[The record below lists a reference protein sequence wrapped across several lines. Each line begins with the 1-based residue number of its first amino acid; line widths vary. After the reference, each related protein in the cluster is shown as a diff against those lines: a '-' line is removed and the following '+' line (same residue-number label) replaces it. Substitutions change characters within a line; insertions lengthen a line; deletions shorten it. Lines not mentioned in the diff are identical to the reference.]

1 MPSLTR
7 GGGAATSAG
16 VYFQQRL
23 GALFAGWLLADL
35 RIDSSFNLGDAK
47 PKWLRFE
54 TEAPVDD
61 VLVATTNDGFVAIQA
76 KTTVSSST
84 DVASPFGKTIEQFVR
99 HWLVCR
105 DGDGSLEWN
114 RPLDW
119 TKDRLVLATGPES
132 PAAIRT
138 HLPAALALVRGP
150 GQPLFSK
157 NQQNAF
163 DDFRGCVQAI
173 WPRLTSEPFDD
184 RILRQL
190 AQLISIFTFDPA
202 AFAKMLN
209 YGSEIV
215 EGDAID
221 TLQTALSDFCE
232 ELMVRRGGADL
243 PALRQALM
251 TRNVPLKAAPRFS
264 ADIAALR
271 RHSSEVS
278 KALSRYES
286 IESGGEMIGITRD
299 CQVDV
304 ERAAM
309 DGSLLIV
316 GEPGAGKSGVLNALA
331 TKLKG
336 DKYDVVVLAV
346 DRYSVES
353 LEGLSKELRLDHG
366 LIETLEAWDG
376 QEPAFLIIDALDA
389 TRGGKGEGVFRSLIE
404 TLVQKNARWR
414 VIASIRTFDLQMG
427 QQLRALFK
435 GSPPNASLSERAFAA
450 VRHINIPLWS
460 SSEFERLRQLAP
472 ALGDFLKQTSD
483 HVRDLAT
490 VPFNTRL
497 LAELIADGVV
507 SNDVAG
513 VVSQTGLL
521 NLYWD
526 HRVQTHGLGAESC
539 LRSIVDVMVASRS
552 LRAGRLEVASPDPDT
567 LQRLMRDG
575 VLISVEGDR
584 WIQFRHHLLFDYTA
598 SRLFIDPYEI
608 AAGRSPFSGE
618 RGLGLMLS
626 PAMAF
631 ALHELWSQE
640 LDRDRF
646 WQAVITLLGDDTQD
660 TIIRSIASR
669 VASELPELGD
679 DITRI
684 AAACAEGDKKALRAL
699 SHVVGALA
707 VRAEDGISIA
717 VPAWAAAVAILAKSA
732 DVTEWPLRVLI
743 YLLISR
749 PASQDDRAKV
759 GSGSRALLRYGLGV
773 RENNNVSVLAIGAVA
788 DTYATDPHG
797 SSALLSEVLAPER
810 LARFASSEAPA
821 VARKINAIALS
832 DPEFAAQI
840 YRIVY
845 SCEIAEDQETDLFR
859 SQILALRSS
868 SRQDFEMARYSLGE
882 HFPEFLVQSPSWA
895 VKALVSAVGGYVD
908 REHPG
913 YKNYPAHP
921 VEVAGKSYVLREDHS
936 YIWAHDPEASYGS
949 DGETLVASFL
959 RHLREAPEAEALVLA
974 EEVMKTGA
982 LGIFWSRLF
991 MAAASRHDALTQLLW
1006 PFAILEPFL
1015 VSPDTRKDA
1024 IDLVRSG
1031 LDGRTDLE
1039 RVAFEEAALHFS
1051 FAEFAY
1057 PEPARADFLERLFQ
1071 SIGVE
1076 RLLTTVAKEI
1086 ANRLSDDIETTSDG
1100 NARIFRV
1107 STSWETPRRYHW
1119 LDGFEETK
1127 PDDAALA
1134 DATDD
1139 VKRLF
1144 DFDKEDRRRS
1154 EPPAAN
1160 LLEALITFDTIIAGL
1175 PSAHAGLR
1183 EHAEAVLAECLSK
1196 LVDGGFA
1203 PQAGDEQATREMLR
1217 MLQKASAC
1225 KSPTVDAETEARFE
1239 DSNGWGSPA
1248 GRLEAAEAA
1257 LDWLQHRPDL
1267 YETLLHLADGFI
1279 VDPHPAV
1286 RLQTVLRLPQLL
1298 PLNPDAFWERIGHVA
1313 RTEENLGVLDF
1324 VASNVLGHLI
1334 SHDSGKV
1341 EVLVTAILGRFDEPS
1356 ERAERVRE
1364 HIAPLLAIL
1373 WVTYQ
1378 RSESKAIIDRWLLRP
1393 HCLRASGK
1401 VLATLRGAL
1410 VHGLQGEVV
1419 GAADIRQRARG
1430 IFMQSVQA
1438 AKGVLGPYL
1447 DSIDLESVDSQR
1459 LKDSAE
1465 LLDIASREIF
1475 FSIRSRR
1482 DDTIALSDDQR
1493 SAFFSE
1499 IEPILVVIGSAGT
1512 PHTIYY
1518 LLQLLEAFISTDP
1531 VRVFDVAA
1539 IAILQGGRRTGYQ
1552 NESMG
1557 ADLMVRMVGQFLA
1570 DHKEIF
1576 EDDDR
1581 RVALIKCLEL
1591 FMDAG
1596 WPAARRL
1603 LFRLPDL
1610 FQ

>member
-1 MPSLTR
+1 M
-7 GGGAATSAG
+7 
-16 VYFQQRL
+16 
-23 GALFAGWLLADL
+23 FAGWLLADMQ
-35 RIDSSFNLGDAK
+35 IDRSFNLGEAK

-61 VLVATTNDGFVAIQA
+61 ILVATTNDGFVAIQA
-76 KTTVSSST
+76 KTTVSSSQ
-84 DVASPFGKTIEQFVR
+84 DIASPFGKTIEQFVR
-99 HWLVCR
+99 QWFVCR

-138 HLPAALALVRGP
+138 HLPAALALARGP

-157 NQQNAF
+157 NQRDAF
-163 DDFRGCVQAI
+163 DDFRQCVQTT

-184 RILRQL
+184 RILQEL
-190 AQLISIFTFDPA
+190 AQLICIFTFDPA
-202 AFAKMLN
+202 AVAAMLTS
-209 YGSEIV
+209 GSQIV

-221 TLQTALSDFCE
+221 ALQTALSDFCE

-271 RHSSEVS
+271 RHSSDVS
-278 KALSRYES
+278 QALSRYES
-286 IESGGEMIGITRD
+286 IQSGGEMVGIARD

-331 TKLKG
+331 TKLKD

-376 QEPAFLIIDALDA
+376 REPAFLIIDALDA
-389 TRGGKGEGVFRSLIE
+389 TRGGRGEGVFRSLIE
-404 TLVQKNARWR
+404 TMVKKNARWR

-435 GSPPNASLSERAFAA
+435 GTPPNASLSERAFAA
-450 VRHINIPLWS
+450 VRHIKIPLWS
-460 SSEFERLRQLAP
+460 SSEFERLRRLAP
-472 ALGDFLKQTSD
+472 ALDDFLKQTSD
-483 HVRDLAT
+483 NVRDLAT

-539 LRSIVDVMVASRS
+539 LRRIVDAMVASRS
-552 LRAGRLEVASPDPDT
+552 LRAARLEVASPDPDT

-575 VLISVEGDR
+575 VLISVEGER

-646 WQAVITLLGDDTQD
+646 WQAVVTLLGDDTQD

-669 VASELPELGD
+669 VASELPEFGD
-679 DITRI
+679 DVMRI
-684 AAACAEGDKKALRAL
+684 AAVCAEGDKKALKAL

-707 VRAEDGISIA
+707 VRAEDGLSIA
-717 VPAWAAAVAILAKSA
+717 VPAWATAVAILAKSA
-732 DVTEWPLRVLI
+732 EVAEWPLRVLI

-749 PASQDDRAKV
+749 PAAQDDRAKI

-773 RENNNVSVLAIGAVA
+773 AENNNVVVLAIGAVA
-788 DTYATDPHG
+788 DTYATNPHE
-797 SSALLSEVLAPER
+797 SHALLSEVLAPER

-821 VARKINAIALS
+821 VARKIKAIALS

-845 SCEIAEDQETDLFR
+845 SREIAEDQETDLSR

-868 SRQDFEMARYSLGE
+868 SRQDFEMARYSLSE
-882 HFPEFLVQSPSWA
+882 HFPEFLVRSPSWA
-895 VKALVSAVGGYVD
+895 VKAFVSAVCGYVD

-913 YKNYPAHP
+913 YRDYPAHP
-921 VEVAGKSYVLREDHS
+921 VEVAGKSYLLQEDHS
-936 YIWAHDPEASYGS
+936 YIWAHDPEASYGG

-959 RHLREAPEAEALVLA
+959 RRLRDAPEAEALVLA

-982 LGIFWSRLF
+982 LGIYWSRLF
-991 MAAASRHDALTQLLW
+991 MAAAGRHDALTQLLW
-1006 PFAILEPFL
+1006 QFAILEPFL

-1031 LDGRTDLE
+1031 LDGRPDFE
-1039 RVAFEEAALHFS
+1039 RVAFEKAALDFG
-1051 FAEFAY
+1051 FAEY
-1057 PEPARADFLERLFQ
+1057 PEPERARAAFLERLFQ
-1071 SIGVE
+1071 SIGAE
-1076 RLLTTVAKEI
+1076 RLLTAEAKEI
-1086 ANRLSDDIETTSDG
+1086 ASHLPDDADTTNG
-1100 NARIFRV
+1100 NPRIFRLTTFSEAV
-1107 STSWETPRRYHW
+1107 PRYHW
-1119 LDGFEETK
+1119 LDGFDETK
-1127 PDDAALA
+1127 PDNAALA
-1134 DATDD
+1134 EATDV
-1139 VKRLF
+1139 VKKLF
-1144 DFDKEDRRRS
+1144 DFDKKDGAKR
-1154 EPPAAN
+1154 EPPAADF
-1160 LLEALITFDTIIAGL
+1160 LEALTRFDTIVVGL

-1196 LVDGGFA
+1196 LIDCGLA
-1203 PQAGDEQATREMLR
+1203 PQAGDEGGTREMLR
-1217 MLQKASAC
+1217 LLQKASAY
-1225 KSPTVDAETEARFE
+1225 KSPSVDTETEARFE

-1248 GRLEAAEAA
+1248 GRLEAAEAS
-1257 LDWLQHRPDL
+1257 LDWLQQRPDL
-1267 YETLLHLADGFI
+1267 YDVLLHLADGFI
-1279 VDPHPAV
+1279 RDPHPAV
-1286 RLQTVLRLPQLL
+1286 RLQTVLRLPRLL
-1298 PLNPDAFWERIGHVA
+1298 PLSPDAFWERIGHVA

-1324 VASNVLGHLI
+1324 VASNLLGHLI
-1334 SHDSGKV
+1334 SHDPVKV
-1341 EVLVTAILGRFDEPS
+1341 EVLATAILARFDEPS
-1356 ERAERVRE
+1356 ARADRVRE

-1378 RSESKAIIDRWLLRP
+1378 RSESKAIIDGWLLQPR
-1393 HCLRASGK
+1393 CLKASAK

-1410 VHGLQGEVV
+1410 VHGLQGEAA
-1419 GAADIRQRARG
+1419 GTADIRQRAHG
-1430 IFMQSVQA
+1430 IFVESVHA
-1438 AKGVLGPYL
+1438 AKAVLDPYFDATDAKSA
-1447 DSIDLESVDSQR
+1447 DSDR
-1459 LKDSAE
+1459 LKAYAE
-1465 LLDIASREIF
+1465 LLDVASREIF
-1475 FSIRSRR
+1475 FSVKSRR
-1482 DDTIALSDDQR
+1482 DDAIVLGEGNRT
-1493 SAFFSE
+1493 AFFRE
-1499 IEPILVVIGSAGT
+1499 IEPILVVIGSVGT

-1518 LLQLLEAFISTDP
+1518 LLQLLEALIPTDP
-1531 VRVFDVAA
+1531 ARVFDVAA

-1581 RVALIKCLEL
+1581 RMALIKCLEL